1 MKLVTDLPAP
11 PPITEEVKRRLLEES
26 KEWAAEIRKKI
37 RAMEN
42 LTPEDWATRVR

>member
-1 MKLVTDLPAP
+1 MRLATDLPEP
-11 PPITEEVKRRLLEES
+11 PPLTPEIRKQIFEEAR
-26 KEWAAEIRKKI
+26 EWGAEIRKKI